1 MVYDHSRKAGNC
13 GDVWKHAVLVALTDA
28 IETNSDSFRYV
39 ESHAGAPLHEL
50 KDNGE
55 WRRGVGRL
63 AAGNASCD
71 SRYRAIAGEWLR
83 TRQYPAGWAFAADR
97 LARRFEHV
105 EVKLFDT
112 FDHVAERYRRQSDLR
127 VPSNVSVKFQQ
138 QDGYCAARRLEAAD
152 ADFVFLDPPY
162 SPDSSKDWRLVGE
175 VCRTLAERKLKFAV
189 WYPFY
194 WPTRPAKLSN
204 STRCTGWEVA
214 WAPAVPSPVRTSR
227 AAEYWYRMTCRPSC
241 RISRTLSTS
250 LRPASMGSSPSGDRQ
265 AERPCLGP
273 PRSAERH

>member
-112 FDHVAERYRRQSDLR
+112 SDHVAERYRRQSDLR

-214 WAPAVPSPVRTSR
+214 WATCGPKPSQNIKGCGVLVSDDLSALLPNIEDALHKF
-227 AAEYWYRMTCRPSC
+227 AACIDGKFSIR
-241 RISRTLSTS
+241 
-250 LRPASMGSSPSGDRQ
+250 RPAG
-265 AERPCLGP
+265 
-273 PRSAERH
+273 